1 MTLNSKASA
10 QVHLDYGSFLG
21 LALPAVASSLL
32 NNLYRIIDQY
42 SVQWLGT
49 HSQAALG
56 ACAFILIAFP
66 DDQRSSKHLVK
77 AV

>member
-1 MTLNSKASA
+1 MTFSSKTSP
-10 QVHLDYGSFLG
+10 QVYLDDRSFLG

-56 ACAFILIAFP
+56 ACAFILIAFA
-66 DDQRSSKHLVK
+66 DDQHSSKHLVK

>member
-1 MTLNSKASA
+1 VTLNSKASA

-56 ACAFILIAFP
+56 ACAFILIAFT
-66 DDQRSSKHLVK
+66 DDQHSSKHLVK